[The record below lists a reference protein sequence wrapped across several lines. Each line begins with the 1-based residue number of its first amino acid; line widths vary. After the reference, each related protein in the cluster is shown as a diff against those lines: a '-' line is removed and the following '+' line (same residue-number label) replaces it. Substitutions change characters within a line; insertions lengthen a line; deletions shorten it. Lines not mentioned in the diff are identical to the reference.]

1 MSKEQ
6 GMIQSPTERL
16 IATKDG
22 AIGWLVFNNPARRNA
37 LSVDMWEG
45 IPVIMGQFEADP
57 DIRVIVLRGT
67 LEAKAFIS
75 GADISEFEKRRATNR
90 DAAGYNETSAKAF
103 GSIEKARKPTI
114 AMIQGYCLGGG
125 LAFALG
131 CDLRL
136 AGEGSR
142 FSIPAAKLGLGYGW
156 PGVKKLIDLVG
167 PAYAMEIYL
176 TARQFNT
183 AEALQM
189 GLVNRVLPDAELE
202 AYVRS
207 YCAMIAENAPLTIA
221 AIRAAA
227 QEIGRADRQIDA
239 KHLDA
244 LVARCFDSEDYKE
257 GRNAFLEKRKPAFKG
272 R

>member
-1 MSKEQ
+1 M
-6 GMIQSPTERL
+6 QSPTEKL
-16 IATKDG
+16 IAQKDG
-22 AIGWLVFNNPARRNA
+22 AIGWLTFNNPARRNA

-45 IPVIMGQFEADP
+45 IPVVMEQFEADP
-57 DIRVIVLRGT
+57 EIRVIVLKGT

-75 GADISEFEKRRATNR
+75 GADISEFEKRRATN
-90 DAAGYNETSAKAF
+90 AAAADYNTTSARAF
-103 GSIEKARKPTI
+103 AAVEKAKKPTI
-114 AMIQGYCLGGG
+114 AMIQGFCLGGG
-125 LAFALG
+125 LAFAVG

-156 PGVKKLIDLVG
+156 PGVKKFIDLVG
-167 PAYAMEIYL
+167 PAYAKEIFL
-176 TARQFNT
+176 TARQFDA
-183 AEALQM
+183 AEALGM
-189 GLVNRVLPDAELE
+189 GLVNRVLPNAELE
-202 AYVRS
+202 AYVRN

-227 QEIGRADRQIDA
+227 HEVGRVDGEIDGAY
-239 KHLDA
+239 LDS

>member
-1 MSKEQ
+1 M
-6 GMIQSPTERL
+6 QSPTEKL

-22 AIGWLVFNNPARRNA
+22 AIGWLTFNNPARRNA
-37 LSVDMWEG
+37 LSIDMWEG
-45 IPVIMGQFEADP
+45 IPVVLEQFEQDP

-75 GADISEFEKRRATNR
+75 GADISEFEKRRASNR
-90 DAAGYNETSAKAF
+90 DAAGYNETSARAF
-103 GSIEKARKPTI
+103 GSVEKCKKPTI

-136 AGEGSR
+136 AGDTSR
-142 FSIPAAKLGLGYGW
+142 YSIPAAKLGLGYGW
-156 PGVKKLIDLVG
+156 PGVKKMIDLTG
-167 PAYAMEIYL
+167 PAYAKEIFL
-176 TARQFNT
+176 TGRQFNA
-183 AEALQM
+183 AEALLM
-189 GLVNRVLPDAELE
+189 GLLNRVMPDAELE
-202 AYVRS
+202 AYTRS
-207 YCAMIAENAPLTIA
+207 YCAMIAENAPLTIE

-227 QEIGRADRQIDA
+227 SEIGRPDGQIDS
-239 KHLDA
+239 KHLEA

>member
-1 MSKEQ
+1 M
-6 GMIQSPTERL
+6 QSPTERL
-16 IATKDG
+16 IAEKDG
-22 AIGWLVFNNPARRNA
+22 AIGWLTFNNPARRNA

-45 IPVIMGQFEADP
+45 IPIILEQFENDP
-57 DIRVIVLRGT
+57 EIRVIVLRGT
-67 LEAKAFIS
+67 VEAKAFIS

-90 DAAGYNETSAKAF
+90 DAAGYNETSARAF
-103 GSIEKARKPTI
+103 GSVEKCKKPTI
-114 AMIQGYCLGGG
+114 AMIQGFCLGGG

-136 AGEGSR
+136 AGDTSR
-142 FSIPAAKLGLGYGW
+142 YSIPAARLGLGYGW
-156 PGVKKLIDLVG
+156 PGVKKMIDLIG
-167 PAYAMEIYL
+167 PAYAKEIFL
-176 TARQFNT
+176 TARQFNA
-183 AEALQM
+183 AEALAM
-189 GLVNRVLPDAELE
+189 GLLNRVLPDSELE

-207 YCAMIAENAPLTIA
+207 YCGMIAENAPFTIA

-227 QEIGRADRQIDA
+227 AEIGRTDGEIDS

-257 GRNAFLEKRKPAFKG
+257 GRNAFLEKRRPAFKG

>member
-1 MSKEQ
+1 
-6 GMIQSPTERL
+6 MIKSPTEKI
-16 IATKDG
+16 IAEKDG
-22 AIGWLVFNNPARRNA
+22 AIGWMTFNNPARRNA

-45 IPVIMGQFEADP
+45 IPVVLGQFEQDP

-75 GADISEFEKRRATNR
+75 GADISEFEKRRATQR
-90 DAAGYNETSAKAF
+90 DAAGYNETSARAF
-103 GSIEKARKPTI
+103 GSVEHCTKPTI

-125 LAFALG
+125 LAFAMM

-156 PGVKKLIDLVG
+156 SGVKKLIDLVG
-167 PAYAMEIYL
+167 PAYAKEIFL
-176 TARQFNT
+176 TARQFDAT
-183 AEALQM
+183 EALGM
-189 GLVNRVLPDAELE
+189 GLINRVLPNAEIE
-202 AYVRS
+202 AYTRS
-207 YCAMIAENAPLTIA
+207 YCGMISENAPLTMK

-227 QEIGRADRQIDA
+227 EEIGRAEGEIDA
-239 KHLDA
+239 KRLDA
-244 LVARCFDSEDYKE
+244 LVAACFDSADYKE
-257 GRNAFLEKRKPAFKG
+257 GRNAFLEKRKPQFKG

>member
-1 MSKEQ
+1 MH
-6 GMIQSPTERL
+6 SPTERL
-16 IATKDG
+16 IAEKDG
-22 AIGWLVFNNPARRNA
+22 AIGWLTFNNPARRNA

-45 IPVIMGQFEADP
+45 IPVVLEQFEQDP
-57 DIRVIVLRGT
+57 QIRVVVLRGT

-75 GADISEFEKRRATNR
+75 GADISEFEKRRATNAS
-90 DAAGYNETSAKAF
+90 AADYNTTSARAF
-103 GSIEKARKPTI
+103 GSVEKCQKPII

-125 LAFALG
+125 LAFALA

-142 FSIPAAKLGLGYGW
+142 FSIPASKLGLGYGW
-156 PGVKKLIDLVG
+156 PGVKKMIDLIG
-167 PAYAMEIYL
+167 PAYAKEIFL
-176 TARQFNT
+176 TARQFNA

-189 GLVNRVLPDAELE
+189 GLLNRVLPDAELE

-227 QEIGRADRQIDA
+227 YEIGRPNGAIDG
-239 KHLDA
+239 KRLDA

-272 R
+272 K